1 MALKKTLG
9 FYSIYSIASG
19 AMISS
24 GIFILPALAFSLAG
38 PGVVFSYFLAGAAA
52 ILGMMNVIEL
62 VTAMPKAGG
71 DYYYITRSLGPLAG
85 SISGLLSW
93 AALSLKSAFAVYGLA
108 QAGYILFGLPP
119 IWVAVGMTLLF
130 TLLNVV
136 GVELAARAEG
146 AMVGLLLVLLI
157 LFVVTGFPS
166 IDISRFRPMLPNGTM
181 SMLTTA
187 GLVFVSFGGLINVV
201 TVSEEVRKPKRNI
214 PLGMFLSIIS
224 IVILYLLV
232 LIVMVGNMDPS
243 ALSDSSTPVADTARK
258 TFGMPGFIAVTSA
271 AVLAFLT
278 TANAGILSASRYP
291 LAMARDR
298 LVPKAIGVIQKK
310 KGTPLVSVLVTGIVI
325 GASQL
330 LPLEQLV
337 KAASS
342 VILTTNILAAV
353 AVIIIR
359 QSKIPSYR
367 PSFKVPLFPI
377 LQIITILLFIFLL
390 VDIGLE
396 AVEISAGL
404 IGAGILLFLIY
415 GRRTWKQD
423 YALLHL
429 VLRAANK
436 KISSDHLE
444 NELIALL
451 HEREETAPDDVD
463 RVFSEGEYV
472 SLDSGMTS
480 EELFKYMSDHL
491 KDRYPGSDL
500 LELFL
505 ERESVGTTALTTFLA
520 IPHIIIDDKEGSS
533 SFQLAG
539 VRCKEGIYFSDDRP
553 AVKAVFFLIGS
564 KSQRTLHLK
573 VLASLA
579 QIVET
584 PAFEKK
590 WLEVSGPKYLKSL
603 LLSEKRGRFD

>member
-1 MALKKTLG
+1 MAMKKSLG
-9 FYSIYSIASG
+9 LYSIYSIASG

-24 GIFILPALAFSLAG
+24 GIFILPALAFTITG
-38 PGVVFSYFLAGAAA
+38 PGVVFSYVLAGAAA
-52 ILGMMNVIEL
+52 VFGMMNVIEL

-71 DYYYITRSLGPLAG
+71 DYYYITRTLGPLAG
-85 SISGLLSW
+85 SVSGLLSW

-108 QAGYILFGLPP
+108 QAGFVLFGLPP
-119 IWVAVGMTLLF
+119 VWVAAGMTLLF
-130 TLLNVV
+130 TVLNII

-146 AMVGLLLVLLI
+146 LMVGLLLLLLVI
-157 LFVVTGFPS
+157 FVVTGLPS
-166 IDISRFRPMLPNGTM
+166 VDISRFRPMLPHGTM

-187 GLVFVSFGGLINVV
+187 GLVFVSFGGLINVI
-201 TVSEEVRKPKRNI
+201 TVSEEARKPKRNI
-214 PLGMFLSIIS
+214 PLGMFLSIVS
-224 IVILYLLV
+224 IVILYILV
-232 LIVMVGNMDPS
+232 LVVMVGNMDPS
-243 ALSDSSTPVADTARK
+243 ALGGSSAPVADTARK
-258 TFGMPGFIAVTSA
+258 TIGTAGFIAITA
-271 AVLAFLT
+271 AAILAFLT

-291 LAMARDR
+291 LAMSRDR
-298 LVPKAIGVIQKK
+298 LLPKAIGVMLKK
-310 KGTPLVSVLVTGIVI
+310 KGTPVTAVIITGIVI

-330 LPLEQLV
+330 LPLEHLV

-342 VILTTNILAAV
+342 VILTTNILAAI

-390 VDIGLE
+390 IDIGLE

-404 IGAGILLFLIY
+404 IGAGILLFLLY
-415 GRRTWKQD
+415 GRRTWRQD

-436 KISSDHLE
+436 KIASEHLE

-451 HEREETAPDDVD
+451 HQREETEPDDVD
-463 RVFSEGEYV
+463 RVFSEGEYI
-472 SLDSGMTS
+472 SIDSAMS
-480 EELFKYMSDHL
+480 ANELFQFMSEQL
-491 KDRYPGSDL
+491 KDRYPESDL
-500 LELFL
+500 YDLFI
-505 ERESVGTTALTTFLA
+505 EREGAGNTALTPFLA
-520 IPHIIIDDKEGSS
+520 IPHIIIENKEGSGH
-533 SFQLAG
+533 FQLAA
-539 VRCKEGIYFSDDRP
+539 VRCREGVFFSDDRP
-553 AVKAVFFLIGS
+553 EVKAVFFLIGS

-579 QIVET
+579 QIADN
-584 PAFEKK
+584 PSFEKK
-590 WLEVSGPKYLKSL
+590 WMEVAGPNYLKSL